1 MDKIK
6 FIEDFERK
14 VAAGKLKKINE
25 RYSND
30 IGVTDGSKNFTC
42 SIEIDVYT
50 DLEGNNLYRVEQHID
65 RKRDYHT
72 INIEEYIN
80 GFFKY

>member
-6 FIEDFERK
+6 FREDLERK
-14 VAAGKLKKINE
+14 VATGKLKKINE
-25 RYSND
+25 RYNND
-30 IGVTDGSKNFTC
+30 ICVTDGSKNFNC
-42 SIEIDVYT
+42 SIEIDIYT

-65 RKRDYHT
+65 KKRDYHT